1 MKKLETLLT
10 VLDSKIESSDEINLQ
25 VSKSSVGW
33 HIEHTLLAINVI
45 ITGLKNSNP
54 SEYKWKFNLSR
65 LFVFTINKIPRG
77 KGKAPDRVQPNTIF
91 TTESLKNHLK
101 LTIDKLKELNKLNTN
116 QFIDHPIFGNLNLK
130 STIKFLHIH
139 TNHHIEIIDDII
151 KKHKKV

>member
-1 MKKLETLLT
+1 MEKLKTLLMI
-10 VLDSKIESSDEINLQ
+10 LESKIGKSEQINLQ

-77 KGKAPDRVQPNTIF
+77 KGKAPDRVQPKTIF
-91 TTESLKNHLK
+91 TTESLKNHLTLTQDK
-101 LTIDKLKELNKLNTN
+101 LTELNNLKAN
-116 QFIDHPIFGNLNLK
+116 QYIDHPIFGNLNLK

-139 TNHHIEIIDDII
+139 TNHHIEIIVDII
-151 KKHKKV
+151 KVQKKV